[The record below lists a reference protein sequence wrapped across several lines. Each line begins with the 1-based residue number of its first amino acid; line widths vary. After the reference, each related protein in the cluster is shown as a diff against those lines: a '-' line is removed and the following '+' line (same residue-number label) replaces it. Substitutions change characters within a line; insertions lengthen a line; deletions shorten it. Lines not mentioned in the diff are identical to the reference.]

1 MSNPSLETDGDM
13 QGESGHHHWLHLL
26 SALKQGEKLVFL
38 QNSLQ
43 CDFCESIGPQYCTVK
58 RFNTD
63 DENPSFLIASSMGW
77 E

>member
-1 MSNPSLETDGDM
+1 M
-13 QGESGHHHWLHLL
+13 
-26 SALKQGEKLVFL
+26 FL